1 MGFRTVMLYFGPNQI
16 CKLNAYLLATNGE
29 KNEGRWEKSSG
40 RTTGSETEVTASKIG
55 AAASARD

>member
-1 MGFRTVMLYFGPNQI
+1 MLFFGPNKT

-55 AAASARD
+55 AAASARN